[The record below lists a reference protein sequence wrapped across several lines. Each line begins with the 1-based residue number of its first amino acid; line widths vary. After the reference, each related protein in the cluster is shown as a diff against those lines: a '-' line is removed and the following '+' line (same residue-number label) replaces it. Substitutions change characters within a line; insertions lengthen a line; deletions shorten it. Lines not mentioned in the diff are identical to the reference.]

1 MRELSQANLPRT
13 FMKMTFVG
21 ALILGTVLTAFG
33 QVTTRAIEELHA
45 GARSFK
51 AGDFEAAQQ
60 HFQKAVAL
68 DPTYKYTRLLLA
80 LTLHSQYRPGDQSA
94 TNIALAD

>member
-13 FMKMTFVG
+13 FMKMTFVS

-68 DPTYKYTRLLLA
+68 DPTYKYTQLLLA
-80 LTLHSQYRPGDQSA
+80 LALHSQYRPGDQSA
-94 TNIALAD
+94 TNIALTD